1 MHRQGAELAAEEF
14 MMKAIIEEIIRGE
27 DL

>member
-1 MHRQGAELAAEEF
+1 MHRQGVALVAEGF

-27 DL
+27 D

>member
-1 MHRQGAELAAEEF
+1 MHRQGAELAAKEF

-27 DL
+27 D